1 LANFAVLER
10 NDGIG
15 ILVNDVRR
23 FRCGKDPF
31 LPIILAS
38 WVPNLG
44 LECGIIDTSA
54 NDLSEQ
60 IRALVNHRKPSNVT
74 EEYFGP
80 DRRTEE
86 ARGDNAGSVEV
97 QNAL

>member
-1 LANFAVLER
+1 MLDPSGRQFDLANFAVLER

-38 WVPNLG
+38 
-44 LECGIIDTSA
+44 
-54 NDLSEQ
+54 
-60 IRALVNHRKPSNVT
+60 
-74 EEYFGP
+74 
-80 DRRTEE
+80 
-86 ARGDNAGSVEV
+86 
-97 QNAL
+97 